1 MIYKRL
7 IDTII
12 YMNEEQPIQIA
23 SPQIPITT
31 AESGKKGGD
40 TTLARYGLEHYSNL
54 GKSAQKTIKEKY
66 GPDYYRLIK
75 KGVKF
80 KK

>member
-1 MIYKRL
+1 
-7 IDTII
+7 
-12 YMNEEQPIQIA
+12 MNEKQSTQIESIQA
-23 SPQIPITT
+23 SLTSSEI
-31 AESGKKGGD
+31 GKKGGD

-75 KGVKF
+75 KGIKF